1 MSVLKLK
8 QNGVWVPISVGAQ
21 GRRGD
26 TGAPG
31 APGATGTTF
40 TPSVSEDGTLSWTND
55 GGKTNPASVN
65 IKGPQGAQGPQGEP
79 GTIGPQGPAGKTP
92 VKGTDYFT
100 EADKNEL
107 VNSVLTNFTNVS
119 EVGM

>member
-8 QNGVWVPISVGAQ
+8 QNGAWVPISVGAQ

-40 TPSVSEDGTLSWTND
+40 TPFVSEDGTLS
-55 GGKTNPASVN
+55 
-65 IKGPQGAQGPQGEP
+65 
-79 GTIGPQGPAGKTP
+79 
-92 VKGTDYFT
+92 
-100 EADKNEL
+100 
-107 VNSVLTNFTNVS
+107 
-119 EVGM
+119 